1 MRIMVAGICI
11 VVVLLGLA
19 QPVAAGSIP
28 AADVLELAL
37 EGFRRIVAEGEI
49 ANGSLLTI
57 IDYRQASLERRLFVY
72 DPGQGVVLRA
82 SLVAH
87 GRNSGQNL
95 ATCFGNEPDSR
106 MSSLGFFVTG
116 ETYVGRHGYSL
127 RLRGLEPG
135 FNDKAME
142 RFIVIHGA
150 DYVSDEF
157 GERYGRLGRSWGCPA
172 LPVESA
178 RGIIDLIKGGTCLFV
193 YGDDP
198 EYLED
203 SAYIGR
209 TAR

>member
-1 MRIMVAGICI
+1 MITGTCI
-11 VVVLLGLA
+11 VVLLLGLA
-19 QPVAAGSIP
+19 QPAVAGTAP

-37 EGFRRIVAEGEI
+37 EGYERIIAEGEI
-49 ANGSLLTI
+49 VPGSLLTI
-57 IDYRQASLERRLFVY
+57 VDYRLPSTERRLFVY
-72 DPGQGVVLRA
+72 DPGQDMVLRT

-95 ATCFGNEPDSR
+95 ATRFGNEPDSK

-135 FNDKAME
+135 FNDKAMD
-142 RFIVIHGA
+142 RYIVIHGA

-157 GERYGRLGRSWGCPA
+157 GERHGRLGRSWGCPA

-178 RGIIDLIKGGTCLFV
+178 REIIDLIKDGTCLFV
-193 YGDDP
+193 FGEDP
-198 EYLED
+198 AYREGSAYLE
-203 SAYIGR
+203 GKP
-209 TAR
+209 

>member
-28 AADVLELAL
+28 AADVLEIAL

-116 ETYVGRHGYSL
+116 ETYVGRHGYYDP
-127 RLRGLEPG
+127 RLNAHFYYLAGDSRNKPATML
-135 FNDKAME
+135 
-142 RFIVIHGA
+142 V
-150 DYVSDEF
+150 Y
-157 GERYGRLGRSWGCPA
+157 RSKRVAKP
-172 LPVESA
+172 
-178 RGIIDLIKGGTCLFV
+178 R
-193 YGDDP
+193 
-198 EYLED
+198 
-203 SAYIGR
+203 
-209 TAR
+209 